1 MIKTEKN
8 ENFRGFF
15 NVFAFGELIEQVQGR
30 IKANALALKLAKEHK
45 HTHFVNHRNQSV
57 KVS

>member
-8 ENFRGFF
+8 ENFQGFF
-15 NVFAFGELIEQVQGR
+15 NVFAFGRLIKQVQGR
-30 IKANALALKLAKEHK
+30 IKANALALDLAKEHK
-45 HTHFVNHRNQSV
+45 QTHFVNHRNQSI